1 VASPVTP
8 VFVHIKDLQIAMA
21 IIQSMRAEGIF
32 ITGVMYPVVPR
43 DIVLFRMIPTASHTD
58 DDIARTV
65 AAYKKVRDDLH
76 LDLAAVKDAY
86 VHRADEKA
94 EDKDDNK
101 TEI

>member
-1 VASPVTP
+1 
-8 VFVHIKDLQIAMA
+8 
-21 IIQSMRAEGIF
+21 
-32 ITGVMYPVVPR
+32 
-43 DIVLFRMIPTASHTD
+43 MIPTASHTD
-58 DDIARTV
+58 EDIARTV

-86 VHRADEKA
+86 VHRADVKA